1 MSENFFEWPFG
12 LNIKLPERTIQQS
25 KQTLVKLA
33 DGLFNPFGE
42 FFEEN
47 KQVFNGDI
55 FSEIQK
61 YDQLCFNIGN
71 QLRMADKN
79 APISFDAKA

>member
-1 MSENFFEWPFG
+1 MSQNFFERPFG
-12 LNIKLPERTIQQS
+12 LNIKLPERTIQQG

-33 DGLFNPFGE
+33 DDLFNPFGE

-47 KQVFNGDI
+47 QKVFNGDI

-71 QLRMADKN
+71 QLRLADKN
-79 APISFDAKA
+79 APVSFDAKA